1 MAGLPNS
8 SKALQQWQ
16 HLFEEKGVSRTEQAR
31 QHLQQMLRLGLP
43 TRKHED
49 WKYTPLEGLTHS
61 QFIQQCATISAA
73 QRDAL
78 ALQIDAVRL
87 VFVDGRF
94 MPELSDSTQNSGF
107 DVSVRDERQTL
118 AAPVHPEVF
127 LHLTESLAQCVTYIQ
142 VRRNQ
147 RPTRPLL
154 LMHITQGVD
163 SDELNTAHYRHH
175 LALAEGAEATVI
187 EHYVSL
193 TAAKHFTGA
202 RLTMNVADNAQLRH
216 IKLAFEN
223 ASSYHFAHNDLL
235 LATDASAFSHS
246 FLLGAAVL
254 RHHSSSQLNGEN
266 ATLRLNSLA
275 MPVKN
280 EVCDTRTW
288 LEHNKGYCNSRQL
301 HKTIVSDK
309 GRAVFNG
316 LINVAQHAIKT
327 DGQMTNN
334 NLLLGKLAEVDTKP
348 QLEIYADDVKCS
360 HGATIG
366 RIDDEQMFYLQS
378 RGIRQQEARH
388 MILYAFAAE
397 LTEAIHDSALKQQVL
412 ARIGQRLPGA
422 GMTFPVEKVRADF
435 PILQRE
441 VNGLPLA
448 YLDSAASAQK
458 PNQVI
463 DAESAFYRHG
473 YAAVHRG
480 IHTLSAQATE
490 SMENVRK
497 QASRFINAR
506 SAEELVFVRGTT
518 EGINLVANSW
528 GTENIR
534 AGDNI
539 IISEMEH
546 HANIVPWQ
554 MLCERKGAEL
564 RVIPLHPDGTLRL
577 ETLAALFDDRTR
589 LLAITHVSN
598 VLGTENPL
606 PDMIALARQHG
617 AKVLVD
623 GAQAVMHHAVDV
635 QALDCDFY
643 VFSGHKLYGPT
654 GIGILYVKEALLQE
668 MPPWE
673 GGGSMIST
681 VSLTQGTTWAKAP
694 WRFEAGTP
702 NTGGII
708 GLGAAIDYVTSLGLD
723 KIGDYE
729 QMLMRYALE
738 QLAQVPDITLYGPAQ
753 RLGVITFNLGKH
765 HAYDVGSFLDNY
777 GIAVRTGHHCAMPL
791 MAWYGVPAMCR
802 ASLAMYNTHEE
813 VDRLVAGLTRIH
825 RLLG

>member
-1 MAGLPNS
+1 
-8 SKALQQWQ
+8 
-16 HLFEEKGVSRTEQAR
+16 
-31 QHLQQMLRLGLP
+31 
-43 TRKHED
+43 
-49 WKYTPLEGLTHS
+49 
-61 QFIQQCATISAA
+61 
-73 QRDAL
+73 
-78 ALQIDAVRL
+78 
-87 VFVDGRF
+87 
-94 MPELSDSTQNSGF
+94 
-107 DVSVRDERQTL
+107 
-118 AAPVHPEVF
+118 
-127 LHLTESLAQCVTYIQ
+127 
-142 VRRNQ
+142 
-147 RPTRPLL
+147 
-154 LMHITQGVD
+154 
-163 SDELNTAHYRHH
+163 
-175 LALAEGAEATVI
+175 
-187 EHYVSL
+187 
-193 TAAKHFTGA
+193 
-202 RLTMNVADNAQLRH
+202 
-216 IKLAFEN
+216 
-223 ASSYHFAHNDLL
+223 
-235 LATDASAFSHS
+235 
-246 FLLGAAVL
+246 
-254 RHHSSSQLNGEN
+254 
-266 ATLRLNSLA
+266 
-275 MPVKN
+275 
-280 EVCDTRTW
+280 
-288 LEHNKGYCNSRQL
+288 
-301 HKTIVSDK
+301 
-309 GRAVFNG
+309 
-316 LINVAQHAIKT
+316 
-327 DGQMTNN
+327 
-334 NLLLGKLAEVDTKP
+334 
-348 QLEIYADDVKCS
+348 
-360 HGATIG
+360 
-366 RIDDEQMFYLQS
+366 
-378 RGIRQQEARH
+378 
-388 MILYAFAAE
+388 
-397 LTEAIHDSALKQQVL
+397 
-412 ARIGQRLPGA
+412 
-422 GMTFPVEKVRADF
+422 MTFPVEKVRADF

-753 RLGVITFNLGKH
+753 RLGVIGFNLGKH

>member
-1 MAGLPNS
+1 
-8 SKALQQWQ
+8 
-16 HLFEEKGVSRTEQAR
+16 
-31 QHLQQMLRLGLP
+31 
-43 TRKHED
+43 
-49 WKYTPLEGLTHS
+49 
-61 QFIQQCATISAA
+61 
-73 QRDAL
+73 
-78 ALQIDAVRL
+78 
-87 VFVDGRF
+87 
-94 MPELSDSTQNSGF
+94 
-107 DVSVRDERQTL
+107 
-118 AAPVHPEVF
+118 
-127 LHLTESLAQCVTYIQ
+127 
-142 VRRNQ
+142 
-147 RPTRPLL
+147 
-154 LMHITQGVD
+154 
-163 SDELNTAHYRHH
+163 
-175 LALAEGAEATVI
+175 
-187 EHYVSL
+187 
-193 TAAKHFTGA
+193 
-202 RLTMNVADNAQLRH
+202 
-216 IKLAFEN
+216 
-223 ASSYHFAHNDLL
+223 
-235 LATDASAFSHS
+235 
-246 FLLGAAVL
+246 
-254 RHHSSSQLNGEN
+254 
-266 ATLRLNSLA
+266 
-275 MPVKN
+275 
-280 EVCDTRTW
+280 
-288 LEHNKGYCNSRQL
+288 
-301 HKTIVSDK
+301 
-309 GRAVFNG
+309 
-316 LINVAQHAIKT
+316 
-327 DGQMTNN
+327 
-334 NLLLGKLAEVDTKP
+334 
-348 QLEIYADDVKCS
+348 
-360 HGATIG
+360 
-366 RIDDEQMFYLQS
+366 
-378 RGIRQQEARH
+378 
-388 MILYAFAAE
+388 
-397 LTEAIHDSALKQQVL
+397 
-412 ARIGQRLPGA
+412 
-422 GMTFPVEKVRADF
+422 MTFSVEKVRADF

-564 RVIPLHPDGTLRL
+564 RVIPLYPDGTLRL

-753 RLGVITFNLGKH
+753 RLGVIAFNLGKH

>member
-1 MAGLPNS
+1 
-8 SKALQQWQ
+8 
-16 HLFEEKGVSRTEQAR
+16 
-31 QHLQQMLRLGLP
+31 
-43 TRKHED
+43 
-49 WKYTPLEGLTHS
+49 
-61 QFIQQCATISAA
+61 
-73 QRDAL
+73 
-78 ALQIDAVRL
+78 
-87 VFVDGRF
+87 
-94 MPELSDSTQNSGF
+94 
-107 DVSVRDERQTL
+107 
-118 AAPVHPEVF
+118 
-127 LHLTESLAQCVTYIQ
+127 
-142 VRRNQ
+142 
-147 RPTRPLL
+147 
-154 LMHITQGVD
+154 
-163 SDELNTAHYRHH
+163 
-175 LALAEGAEATVI
+175 
-187 EHYVSL
+187 
-193 TAAKHFTGA
+193 
-202 RLTMNVADNAQLRH
+202 
-216 IKLAFEN
+216 
-223 ASSYHFAHNDLL
+223 
-235 LATDASAFSHS
+235 
-246 FLLGAAVL
+246 
-254 RHHSSSQLNGEN
+254 
-266 ATLRLNSLA
+266 
-275 MPVKN
+275 
-280 EVCDTRTW
+280 
-288 LEHNKGYCNSRQL
+288 
-301 HKTIVSDK
+301 
-309 GRAVFNG
+309 
-316 LINVAQHAIKT
+316 
-327 DGQMTNN
+327 
-334 NLLLGKLAEVDTKP
+334 
-348 QLEIYADDVKCS
+348 
-360 HGATIG
+360 
-366 RIDDEQMFYLQS
+366 
-378 RGIRQQEARH
+378 
-388 MILYAFAAE
+388 
-397 LTEAIHDSALKQQVL
+397 
-412 ARIGQRLPGA
+412 
-422 GMTFPVEKVRADF
+422 MTFPVEKVRADF

-480 IHTLSAQATE
+480 IHTLSVQATE

-554 MLCERKGAEL
+554 ILCERKGAEL
-564 RVIPLHPDGTLRL
+564 RVIPLHPDGALRL

-753 RLGVITFNLGKH
+753 RLGVIAFNLGKH

>member
-1 MAGLPNS
+1 
-8 SKALQQWQ
+8 
-16 HLFEEKGVSRTEQAR
+16 
-31 QHLQQMLRLGLP
+31 
-43 TRKHED
+43 
-49 WKYTPLEGLTHS
+49 
-61 QFIQQCATISAA
+61 
-73 QRDAL
+73 
-78 ALQIDAVRL
+78 
-87 VFVDGRF
+87 
-94 MPELSDSTQNSGF
+94 
-107 DVSVRDERQTL
+107 
-118 AAPVHPEVF
+118 
-127 LHLTESLAQCVTYIQ
+127 
-142 VRRNQ
+142 
-147 RPTRPLL
+147 
-154 LMHITQGVD
+154 
-163 SDELNTAHYRHH
+163 
-175 LALAEGAEATVI
+175 
-187 EHYVSL
+187 
-193 TAAKHFTGA
+193 
-202 RLTMNVADNAQLRH
+202 
-216 IKLAFEN
+216 
-223 ASSYHFAHNDLL
+223 
-235 LATDASAFSHS
+235 
-246 FLLGAAVL
+246 
-254 RHHSSSQLNGEN
+254 
-266 ATLRLNSLA
+266 
-275 MPVKN
+275 
-280 EVCDTRTW
+280 
-288 LEHNKGYCNSRQL
+288 
-301 HKTIVSDK
+301 
-309 GRAVFNG
+309 
-316 LINVAQHAIKT
+316 
-327 DGQMTNN
+327 
-334 NLLLGKLAEVDTKP
+334 
-348 QLEIYADDVKCS
+348 
-360 HGATIG
+360 
-366 RIDDEQMFYLQS
+366 
-378 RGIRQQEARH
+378 
-388 MILYAFAAE
+388 
-397 LTEAIHDSALKQQVL
+397 
-412 ARIGQRLPGA
+412 
-422 GMTFPVEKVRADF
+422 MTFPVEKVRADF

-564 RVIPLHPDGTLRL
+564 RVIPLYPDGTLRL

-673 GGGSMIST
+673 GGGSMISI

-753 RLGVITFNLGKH
+753 RLGVIAFNLGKH

>member
-1 MAGLPNS
+1 
-8 SKALQQWQ
+8 
-16 HLFEEKGVSRTEQAR
+16 
-31 QHLQQMLRLGLP
+31 
-43 TRKHED
+43 
-49 WKYTPLEGLTHS
+49 
-61 QFIQQCATISAA
+61 
-73 QRDAL
+73 
-78 ALQIDAVRL
+78 
-87 VFVDGRF
+87 
-94 MPELSDSTQNSGF
+94 
-107 DVSVRDERQTL
+107 
-118 AAPVHPEVF
+118 
-127 LHLTESLAQCVTYIQ
+127 
-142 VRRNQ
+142 
-147 RPTRPLL
+147 
-154 LMHITQGVD
+154 
-163 SDELNTAHYRHH
+163 
-175 LALAEGAEATVI
+175 
-187 EHYVSL
+187 
-193 TAAKHFTGA
+193 
-202 RLTMNVADNAQLRH
+202 
-216 IKLAFEN
+216 
-223 ASSYHFAHNDLL
+223 
-235 LATDASAFSHS
+235 
-246 FLLGAAVL
+246 
-254 RHHSSSQLNGEN
+254 
-266 ATLRLNSLA
+266 
-275 MPVKN
+275 
-280 EVCDTRTW
+280 
-288 LEHNKGYCNSRQL
+288 
-301 HKTIVSDK
+301 
-309 GRAVFNG
+309 
-316 LINVAQHAIKT
+316 
-327 DGQMTNN
+327 
-334 NLLLGKLAEVDTKP
+334 
-348 QLEIYADDVKCS
+348 
-360 HGATIG
+360 
-366 RIDDEQMFYLQS
+366 
-378 RGIRQQEARH
+378 
-388 MILYAFAAE
+388 
-397 LTEAIHDSALKQQVL
+397 
-412 ARIGQRLPGA
+412 
-422 GMTFPVEKVRADF
+422 MTFPVEKVRADF

-577 ETLAALFDDRTR
+577 EILAALFDDRTR

-654 GIGILYVKEALLQE
+654 GIGILYVKAALLQE

-673 GGGSMIST
+673 GGGSMIAT

-753 RLGVITFNLGKH
+753 RLGVIAFNLGKH
-765 HAYDVGSFLDNY
+765 HAYDVGSFLDHY
-777 GIAVRTGHHCAMPL
+777 GIAVRTGHHCAIPL

>member
-1 MAGLPNS
+1 
-8 SKALQQWQ
+8 
-16 HLFEEKGVSRTEQAR
+16 
-31 QHLQQMLRLGLP
+31 
-43 TRKHED
+43 
-49 WKYTPLEGLTHS
+49 
-61 QFIQQCATISAA
+61 
-73 QRDAL
+73 
-78 ALQIDAVRL
+78 
-87 VFVDGRF
+87 
-94 MPELSDSTQNSGF
+94 
-107 DVSVRDERQTL
+107 
-118 AAPVHPEVF
+118 
-127 LHLTESLAQCVTYIQ
+127 
-142 VRRNQ
+142 
-147 RPTRPLL
+147 
-154 LMHITQGVD
+154 
-163 SDELNTAHYRHH
+163 
-175 LALAEGAEATVI
+175 
-187 EHYVSL
+187 
-193 TAAKHFTGA
+193 
-202 RLTMNVADNAQLRH
+202 
-216 IKLAFEN
+216 
-223 ASSYHFAHNDLL
+223 
-235 LATDASAFSHS
+235 
-246 FLLGAAVL
+246 
-254 RHHSSSQLNGEN
+254 
-266 ATLRLNSLA
+266 
-275 MPVKN
+275 
-280 EVCDTRTW
+280 
-288 LEHNKGYCNSRQL
+288 
-301 HKTIVSDK
+301 
-309 GRAVFNG
+309 
-316 LINVAQHAIKT
+316 
-327 DGQMTNN
+327 
-334 NLLLGKLAEVDTKP
+334 
-348 QLEIYADDVKCS
+348 
-360 HGATIG
+360 
-366 RIDDEQMFYLQS
+366 
-378 RGIRQQEARH
+378 
-388 MILYAFAAE
+388 
-397 LTEAIHDSALKQQVL
+397 
-412 ARIGQRLPGA
+412 
-422 GMTFPVEKVRADF
+422 MTFPVEKVRADF

-463 DAESAFYRHG
+463 DAESSFYLHG

-753 RLGVITFNLGKH
+753 RLGVIAFNLGKH

>member
-1 MAGLPNS
+1 
-8 SKALQQWQ
+8 
-16 HLFEEKGVSRTEQAR
+16 
-31 QHLQQMLRLGLP
+31 
-43 TRKHED
+43 
-49 WKYTPLEGLTHS
+49 
-61 QFIQQCATISAA
+61 
-73 QRDAL
+73 
-78 ALQIDAVRL
+78 
-87 VFVDGRF
+87 
-94 MPELSDSTQNSGF
+94 
-107 DVSVRDERQTL
+107 
-118 AAPVHPEVF
+118 
-127 LHLTESLAQCVTYIQ
+127 
-142 VRRNQ
+142 
-147 RPTRPLL
+147 
-154 LMHITQGVD
+154 
-163 SDELNTAHYRHH
+163 
-175 LALAEGAEATVI
+175 
-187 EHYVSL
+187 
-193 TAAKHFTGA
+193 
-202 RLTMNVADNAQLRH
+202 
-216 IKLAFEN
+216 
-223 ASSYHFAHNDLL
+223 
-235 LATDASAFSHS
+235 
-246 FLLGAAVL
+246 
-254 RHHSSSQLNGEN
+254 
-266 ATLRLNSLA
+266 
-275 MPVKN
+275 
-280 EVCDTRTW
+280 
-288 LEHNKGYCNSRQL
+288 
-301 HKTIVSDK
+301 
-309 GRAVFNG
+309 
-316 LINVAQHAIKT
+316 
-327 DGQMTNN
+327 
-334 NLLLGKLAEVDTKP
+334 
-348 QLEIYADDVKCS
+348 
-360 HGATIG
+360 
-366 RIDDEQMFYLQS
+366 
-378 RGIRQQEARH
+378 
-388 MILYAFAAE
+388 
-397 LTEAIHDSALKQQVL
+397 
-412 ARIGQRLPGA
+412 
-422 GMTFPVEKVRADF
+422 MTFPVEKVRADF

-539 IISEMEH
+539 MISEMEH

-738 QLAQVPDITLYGPAQ
+738 QLAQVPDITLYGTAQ
-753 RLGVITFNLGKH
+753 RLGVIAFNLGKH

>member
-1 MAGLPNS
+1 
-8 SKALQQWQ
+8 
-16 HLFEEKGVSRTEQAR
+16 
-31 QHLQQMLRLGLP
+31 
-43 TRKHED
+43 
-49 WKYTPLEGLTHS
+49 
-61 QFIQQCATISAA
+61 
-73 QRDAL
+73 
-78 ALQIDAVRL
+78 
-87 VFVDGRF
+87 
-94 MPELSDSTQNSGF
+94 
-107 DVSVRDERQTL
+107 
-118 AAPVHPEVF
+118 
-127 LHLTESLAQCVTYIQ
+127 
-142 VRRNQ
+142 
-147 RPTRPLL
+147 
-154 LMHITQGVD
+154 
-163 SDELNTAHYRHH
+163 
-175 LALAEGAEATVI
+175 
-187 EHYVSL
+187 
-193 TAAKHFTGA
+193 
-202 RLTMNVADNAQLRH
+202 
-216 IKLAFEN
+216 
-223 ASSYHFAHNDLL
+223 
-235 LATDASAFSHS
+235 
-246 FLLGAAVL
+246 
-254 RHHSSSQLNGEN
+254 
-266 ATLRLNSLA
+266 
-275 MPVKN
+275 
-280 EVCDTRTW
+280 
-288 LEHNKGYCNSRQL
+288 
-301 HKTIVSDK
+301 
-309 GRAVFNG
+309 
-316 LINVAQHAIKT
+316 
-327 DGQMTNN
+327 
-334 NLLLGKLAEVDTKP
+334 
-348 QLEIYADDVKCS
+348 
-360 HGATIG
+360 
-366 RIDDEQMFYLQS
+366 
-378 RGIRQQEARH
+378 
-388 MILYAFAAE
+388 
-397 LTEAIHDSALKQQVL
+397 
-412 ARIGQRLPGA
+412 
-422 GMTFPVEKVRADF
+422 MTFPVEKVRADF

-528 GTENIR
+528 GTKNIR

-554 MLCERKGAEL
+554 MLCERKDAEL
-564 RVIPLHPDGTLRL
+564 RVIPLNPDGTLRL
-577 ETLAALFDDRTR
+577 DVFATLFDDRTR

-673 GGGSMIST
+673 GGGSMIAT

-708 GLGAAIDYVTSLGLD
+708 GLGAAIDYVMSLGLD

-753 RLGVITFNLGKH
+753 RLGVIAFNLGKH